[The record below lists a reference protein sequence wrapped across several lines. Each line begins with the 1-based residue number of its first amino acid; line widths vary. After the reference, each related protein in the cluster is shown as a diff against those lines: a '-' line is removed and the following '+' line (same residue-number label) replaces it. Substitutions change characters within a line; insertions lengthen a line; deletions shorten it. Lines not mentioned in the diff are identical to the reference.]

1 MAGFA
6 ALLTRNHAT
15 RHLKI
20 LNHHYHATVLFMAG
34 FAALLARHI
43 GTTDLYDINSF
54 ATIMIPPNA
63 QL

>member
-6 ALLTRNHAT
+6 ALLTKKHAT

-20 LNHHYHATVLFMAG
+20 QNHHYHATVLFMAG

>member
-6 ALLTRNHAT
+6 ALLTRKHAT
-15 RHLKI
+15 RHFKI

-34 FAALLARHI
+34 FAALLARQH
-43 GTTDLYDINSF
+43 GTTDLYDIHSF
-54 ATIMIPPNA
+54 ARITIPPNA